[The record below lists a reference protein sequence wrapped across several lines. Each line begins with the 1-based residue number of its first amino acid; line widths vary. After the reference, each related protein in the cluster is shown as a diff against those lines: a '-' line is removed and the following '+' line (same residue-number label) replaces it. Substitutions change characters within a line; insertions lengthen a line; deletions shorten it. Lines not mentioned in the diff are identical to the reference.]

1 MKFTTAFLALAFSAI
16 TVSAL
21 AVPAV
26 EVNVRDVQVADST
39 LAKREAAAAPV
50 VAPEPA
56 VTSVVLAEDENDEEF
71 PKVPEDENDIVKAAD
86 PEGEAFLRSLADLPE
101 EDDDD
106 DDDDN
111 DDVALEHHDYIE
123 RHGIVDKIVKIL
135 KNISKTSL
143 GKKVWNALG
152 GGLRTS
158 ITEYLKSKA
167 KSLSKT
173 TKAHRN
179 WLNNKIKGAL
189 KKVLKSI
196 IGSWAA
202 GKVLEIVSPWPM
214 CGGCHPSNYLL
225 NAAKG
230 RGNTDRA
237 RDNTSAVICS
247 NRLSKHSTKYTPS
260 TKNQPTSSSTTEKP
274 NKVHRFSIQKRS
286 KGVQYQPPK
295 QNKKPPTSP
304 PKARTSQKERL
315 PQSGRAVV
323 VHGIAVT
330 KKLGKVREWMEKA
343 NPWMGKIVAARWLVR
358 KERREGKKTS
368 SIVIYLEGEV
378 ESDSQTPAKVRLSG
392 KWYHSCLYDW
402 DRITKVDGKGKGR
415 DVEEMDMTA

>member
-26 EVNVRDVQVADST
+26 EVNVRDFQVADST

-101 EDDDD
+101 DDDD
-106 DDDDN
+106 DDDD
-111 DDVALEHHDYIE
+111 VALERRDYIE

-135 KNISKTSL
+135 LKKISKTSL

-152 GGLRTS
+152 GGLRKS

-167 KSLSKT
+167 KILSKT

-179 WLNNKIKGAL
+179 WLNNKIKGPL

-214 CGGCHPSNYLL
+214 GGGCHPSNYLL
-225 NAAKG
+225 NA
-230 RGNTDRA
+230 
-237 RDNTSAVICS
+237 V
-247 NRLSKHSTKYTPS
+247 
-260 TKNQPTSSSTTEKP
+260 
-274 NKVHRFSIQKRS
+274 
-286 KGVQYQPPK
+286 
-295 QNKKPPTSP
+295 
-304 PKARTSQKERL
+304 
-315 PQSGRAVV
+315 
-323 VHGIAVT
+323 
-330 KKLGKVREWMEKA
+330 
-343 NPWMGKIVAARWLVR
+343 
-358 KERREGKKTS
+358 
-368 SIVIYLEGEV
+368 
-378 ESDSQTPAKVRLSG
+378 
-392 KWYHSCLYDW
+392 
-402 DRITKVDGKGKGR
+402 
-415 DVEEMDMTA
+415 